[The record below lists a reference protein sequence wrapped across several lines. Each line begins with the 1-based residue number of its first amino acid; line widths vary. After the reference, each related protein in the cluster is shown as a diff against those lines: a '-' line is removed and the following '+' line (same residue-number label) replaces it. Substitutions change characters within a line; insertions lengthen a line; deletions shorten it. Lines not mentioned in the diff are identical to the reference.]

1 MEVLECVL
9 YQMWIALLVTT
20 VSSESNMKVFIRFC
34 LVFGLDIGHDLTSG
48 ICQAEFLLAS

>member
-1 MEVLECVL
+1 
-9 YQMWIALLVTT
+9 MWIALLVTT